1 MSGQDNTGPQNEGEP
16 KDGDPGKN
24 EGQPAGGN
32 GEQGEKGGDDADPPG
47 AEHLGDPGKKAL
59 ETMKAER
66 KAARDEVAR
75 IKAEYD
81 AYKAKQEGKEAEH
94 QAQLERDRV
103 QADALAKANQK
114 ILKAELRAASA
125 GKLADPADALR
136 FLDLDEFEV
145 DENGEVDTTA
155 VTAAIDD
162 LLKTK
167 PYLAAQGGK
176 RFQGGADGGPRNEG
190 GTKTIDDE
198 IAEATKARDFQR
210 AIALKQKRAADL
222 AAAAK
227 K

>member
-16 KDGDPGKN
+16 KDGDPGES

-32 GEQGEKGGDDADPPG
+32 GEQGKEGGDDADPPG

-81 AYKAKQEGKEAEH
+81 AYKAKQEGKQAEH
-94 QAQLERDRV
+94 AAQLERDRV

-145 DENGEVDTTA
+145 DENGEVDSTA
-155 VTAAIDD
+155 IAAKIDD

-176 RFQGGADGGPRNEG
+176 RFQGGADGGPRNDPPGKSIKEQ
-190 GTKTIDDE
+190 
-198 IAEATKARDFQR
+198 IAEAEKARDFPR
-210 AIALKQKRAADL
+210 AIRLRQELAAQI

-227 K
+227 